1 MTNIEILLQQVANIL
16 DMRNKVTNARSDKFN
31 IFTVLDMETKEVN
44 THCRL
49 IYELLSPDGQHGM
62 GRAFL
67 DEFFDMVLHKPAPEF
82 VMIKREYAINALA
95 DDEYGRIDLLL
106 EGKGFCYPIEVK
118 IYADDQSRQIER
130 YNNFALKEKN
140 NQVYYL
146 TLDGHEPSTNSLGNL
161 EENAVEC
168 LSFATDIRGWLI
180 RCGEIA
186 WRSPAVSEII
196 RQYISLIDKLTG
208 NVQEDEYMSMIK
220 NMVGISKENY
230 QSAFAIEHALKLVRT
245 EMMQRVFSEIEN
257 HIGDRLCLF
266 RSQRNYVDLSKKY
279 YESNRRVWPGLSY
292 LLNTCGDYNIALR
305 FEVEENFYYGV
316 IFFKNDW
323 DQVPKEADKILNAFS
338 NEDWRK
344 TVKSYKRND
353 WWLWYKYLPSKEK
366 RINFRNGNE
375 NYSDL
380 YDSEGYSKIMQEVFM
395 EIDTQLESIRNTG
408 LCR

>member
-257 HIGDRLCLF
+257 HIGDRLSLF

>member
-16 DMRNKVTNARSDKFN
+16 DMRNKVANARSDKFN

-186 WRSPAVSEII
+186 WWSPAVSEII

-220 NMVGISKENY
+220 NMVGVSKENY

-257 HIGDRLCLF
+257 HIGDRLSLF
-266 RSQRNYVDLSKKY
+266 RPQRNYVDLSKKY

-316 IFFKNDW
+316 VFFKNDW

>member
-16 DMRNKVTNARSDKFN
+16 DMRNKVANARSDKFN

-220 NMVGISKENY
+220 NMVGVSKENY

-257 HIGDRLCLF
+257 HIGDRLSLF
-266 RSQRNYVDLSKKY
+266 RPQRNYVDLSKKY

-316 IFFKNDW
+316 VFFKNDW

-395 EIDTQLESIRNTG
+395 EIGTQLESIRNTG

>member
-16 DMRNKVTNARSDKFN
+16 DIRNKVTNARSDKFN

-257 HIGDRLCLF
+257 HIGDRLSLF

>member
-220 NMVGISKENY
+220 NMVGVSKENY

-257 HIGDRLCLF
+257 HIGDRLSLF